1 MNCDWV
7 KSKITLYAFEELED
21 ADRAEVTQHL
31 ERCRECAR
39 EADAEKQLR
48 QVMDLR
54 PRLDASPALLAEC
67 RSALAE
73 ALEDLPAPAAVD
85 TESPWRRF
93 TSFIA
98 APFLGMR
105 LQWQAGLA
113 ILLLSV
119 GFTGGSF
126 WTRWHGAGLGQDS
139 GDYNEASIANI
150 QSISSRPDGN
160 LDITL
165 DTTRR
170 RMVSGRPDDPRIKE
184 LLVYGLRNY
193 NSGIQLESIDLLKAR
208 AQDEQIRAAL
218 ISALRN
224 DRNPGVR
231 LKAINALQG
240 QAGGTVKDA
249 LIEALLKDSN
259 PGVRKEAIDQLTG
272 QLGQRDK
279 SVIST
284 LQKLAES
291 DSNSY
296 IRMKSASTLLK
307 WDAPV
312 ETY

>member
-1 MNCDWV
+1 MNCEWV
-7 KSKITLYAFEELED
+7 KSQITLYAFEELGD
-21 ADRAEVTQHL
+21 ADRAEVEKHL

-54 PRLDASPALLAEC
+54 PRLEVSSALLAEC
-67 RSALAE
+67 RSELAE
-73 ALEDLPAPAAVD
+73 ALEDLPVPAAIE
-85 TESPWRRF
+85 TESSWRRLTGF
-93 TSFIA
+93 LS
-98 APFLGMR
+98 APFLGLR

-126 WTRWHGAGLGQDS
+126 WTRWHGGAENTDV
-139 GDYNEASIANI
+139 NEAGIANV
-150 QSISSRPDGN
+150 QSISARPDGS
-160 LDITL
+160 LDIAL

-170 RMVSGRPDDPRIKE
+170 KVVSGRPDDPRIKE

-193 NSGIQLESIDLLKAR
+193 YNSGIQLESIDLLKNR
-208 AQDEQIRAAL
+208 TQDEQIRSAL
-218 ISALRN
+218 ISALKN

-231 LKAINALQG
+231 LKAIDALQG
-240 QAGGTVKDA
+240 LESTDVKNAFIDV
-249 LIEALLKDSN
+249 LLKDGN
-259 PGVRKEAIDQLTG
+259 PGVRIKAIDQLVG

-279 SVIST
+279 TVIST
-284 LQKLAES
+284 LQRLAEG
-291 DSNSY
+291 DSNNY